1 VNADRISHLNDLN
14 TAAYN
19 KYSKIAEATKSFE
32 EKMTPINEQCL
43 LLAKHLEMLDKILEN
58 VGDMERRVAQLDGLV
73 TKLEFHLC
81 EGSGVGFVEMLHRS
95 SFLGLLGGGRQS
107 RIPSDTAWVWDGVEQ
122 KVILELAYG
131 GDVRAIRLRKDL
143 IAVVLVNAV
152 KVYTFGSC
160 PELLYQTE
168 TALNP
173 QGLCH
178 VCQNP
183 ENPIIAFPGRR
194 VGMVTLVTSP
204 LAASTT
210 SAPPPRH
217 LSAHQNPLVAL
228 TMSAD
233 GEQLATASQRGTLVR
248 IFDTR
253 SCDLLHELRR
263 GSNAAFITCIAFDHA
278 TTSTK
283 RRLAVASDHGTLHI
297 FFLDPCEKEASWSVG
312 SIGVGGGGGS
322 GAARSRR
329 LPLGQDLA
337 RHAAQAGRSA
347 GLLPRYFFSTF
358 SQIRFALN
366 TKFKV
371 ICAFSPSNPDTLI
384 VLAADGTYSKYNFT
398 PNGVV
403 TKEQTINFLDF
414 YDDESDF

>member
-1 VNADRISHLNDLN
+1 MSFRVSPCESGNAPITFIGFNQDYGCFAVGMQNGFRIFN
-14 TAAYN
+14 TDPL
-19 KYSKIAEATKSFE
+19 K
-32 EKMTPINEQCL
+32 Q
-43 LLAKHLEMLDKILEN
+43 LEN
-58 VGDMERRVAQLDGLV
+58 C
-73 TKLEFHLC
+73 EFHQC

-131 GDVRAIRLRKDL
+131 SDVRAIRLRKDL

-168 TALNP
+168 TASNP

-204 LAASTT
+204 LTASTT
-210 SAPPPRH
+210 VAPPPRH

-228 TMSAD
+228 TMTAD

-248 IFDTR
+248 VFDTR
-253 SCDLLHELRR
+253 SCELLHELRR
-263 GSNAAFITCIAFDHA
+263 GSNAALITCIAFDHA
-278 TTSTK
+278 AASAA
-283 RRLAVASDHGTLHI
+283 RRLAVASDHGTLHV
-297 FFLDPCEKEASWSVG
+297 FSLDSVEKETSWSVG
-312 SIGVGGGGGS
+312 GVSGVGS
-322 GAARSRR
+322 GTVSSRR
-329 LPLGQDLA
+329 LPLGQDLTRQA
-337 RHAAQAGRSA
+337 FQAAKSA
-347 GLLPRYFFSTF
+347 AFLPRYFFSTV

-371 ICAFSPSNPDTLI
+371 VCAFSSSNPDTLI
-384 VLAADGTYSKYNFT
+384 VLAADGSYSKYSFT

-403 TKEQTINFLDF
+403 TKEQSINFLDF
-414 YDDESDF
+414 YDDESDL